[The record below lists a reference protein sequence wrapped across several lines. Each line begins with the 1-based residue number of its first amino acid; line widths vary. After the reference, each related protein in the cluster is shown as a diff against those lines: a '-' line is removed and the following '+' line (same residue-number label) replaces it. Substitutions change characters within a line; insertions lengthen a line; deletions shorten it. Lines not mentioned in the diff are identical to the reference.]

1 MCLGIPG
8 KVVEINGGTA
18 KVDVGGTRKDASLM
32 LLDEASL
39 GDYVIVH
46 AGFAI
51 EKVDEE
57 EAEKTLKMVDELIEG
72 MKKEGHGPEGQEP
85 GE

>member
-8 KVVEINGGTA
+8 KIIEITGDTA
-18 KVDVGGTRKDASLM
+18 TIDVAGTRKDASLRLM
-32 LLDEASL
+32 AKAAV
-39 GDYVIVH
+39 GDYVIIH

-51 EKVDEE
+51 EKVDTKRAEE
-57 EAEKTLKMVDELIEG
+57 TLRLIRETF
-72 MKKEGHGPEGQEP
+72 